1 MFIKSIDWMDEERR
15 EAIVIVSD
23 MENEIKCFA
32 DGLKYNVGDVLVD
45 PLNCLTT
52 KNVFRSYENKTFI
65 DNKRTCFSYRVI
77 GRLIDK
83 SNGLVQIGDIS
94 LHISPELIPG
104 DIERNEQIEFETD
117 RIDL

>member
-32 DGLKYNVGDVLVD
+32 DGLKYDVGDVLVD
-45 PLNCLTT
+45 PLECLTT

-65 DNKRTCFSYRVI
+65 DTICLYANFDLSFVLRT
-77 GRLIDK
+77 
-83 SNGLVQIGDIS
+83 S
-94 LHISPELIPG
+94 LHYTSHSQL
-104 DIERNEQIEFETD
+104 T
-117 RIDL
+117 LYS